1 MRAVVGV
8 LAMTHRN
15 KIFDHTQVKP
25 SAYLDYKL
33 YFQALY
39 LECKG
44 VDESYSYQK
53 FAASLGFEATTVMHQ
68 IIKGYRPLTLKACT
82 QLLKYLK
89 LDKFEAR
96 FLLQLVEYNNA
107 KNLSAR
113 ESSFARLKDLKR
125 ELVPDELDRNLLEY
139 FSKWYHPIIWEL
151 IGTEGFKADAEWISG
166 RILPRVS
173 VDEVNES
180 LELLQTIGLIRREDQ
195 TFIQT
200 QNRVTTGHRIKGMA
214 LVSYHQNMLDH
225 AKNALTQVSGK
236 RRDVSSMTVSVT
248 EEGAAKLRAMIHAFQ
263 IQLLDEAERCEK
275 SDQVYQVN
283 IQLFP
288 FTE

>member
-1 MRAVVGV
+1 M
-8 LAMTHRN
+8 
-15 KIFDHTQVKP
+15 FDLTQVKP
-25 SAYLDYKL
+25 SEYLDYKL

-44 VDESYSYQK
+44 RDETYSYQK
-53 FAASLGFEATTVMHQ
+53 FAAALGFEATTVMHQ
-68 IIKGYRPLTLKACT
+68 IIKGYRPLTLKACS
-82 QLLKYLK
+82 QILKYLK
-89 LDKFEAR
+89 LDKFESR
-96 FLLQLVEYNNA
+96 FLLQLVEYNNS
-107 KNLSAR
+107 KNLTAR
-113 ESSFARLKDLKR
+113 ESAFARLKELKR
-125 ELVPDELDRNLLEY
+125 ELVSDELDLNLLDY

-151 IGTEGFKADAEWISG
+151 IGTEGFKADAEWIVG
-166 RILPRVS
+166 RILPRIS
-173 VDEVNES
+173 LDEVQES
-180 LELLQTIGLIRREDQ
+180 LELLQSIGLIRPENES
-195 TFIQT
+195 FVQT
-200 QNRVTTGHRIKGMA
+200 QNRVSTGHRIKGMA

-236 RRDVSSMTVSVT
+236 RRDVSSLTLSVT
-248 EEGAAKLRAMIHAFQ
+248 EEGAARLRAMIHAFQ